1 MRMVIDTGSFSR
13 IFRICLIAFSS
24 LSLACAEQN
33 AIKGMVVPDGFNTTF
48 FKKRTVSWN
57 YLLHLPAGYVDPK
70 KKWSVMLYL
79 HGETLR
85 GNDLNLIK
93 RYGPPSFLD
102 RTPEFPFIVVSPQLG
117 EGEEWETESL
127 INLVDE
133 ILRKFRVDRD
143 RVYLTGV
150 SKGAE
155 ACWELAAFDQNRFAS
170 LVPLCGSVDESQ
182 ASKLNNIPIWAFHG
196 DADRVSH
203 PARHQRLVD
212 SIRKLGGSAT
222 FTLIPEG
229 THGSIIFETYQ
240 RKDLY
245 EWMQAQT
252 RSKVIPAEPV
262 VLEPVPPPALREQE
276 VYVVK
281 KGDTLWHISQI
292 FKVSLENLKA
302 ANQLKSN
309 YIQIGQRL
317 VIPSL

>member
-1 MRMVIDTGSFSR
+1 MVIDTESCSR
-13 IFRICLIAFSS
+13 IFRVFLIAC
-24 LSLACAEQN
+24 LTTSLARAEQD
-33 AIKGMVVPDGFNTTF
+33 AIKGFVVPASLRSGLFI
-48 FKKRTVSWN
+48 KKTINWN
-57 YLLHLPAGYVDPK
+57 FLIHLPGGYPDANKRWPM
-70 KKWSVMLYL
+70 MLYL
-79 HGETLR
+79 HGGTLR

-102 RTPEFPFIVVSPQLG
+102 RTPAFPFIVVSPQLG

-127 INLVDE
+127 INFVEE
-133 ILRKFRVDRD
+133 IVKNYPVERD
-143 RVYLTGV
+143 RVHLTGV

-155 ACWELAAFDQNRFAS
+155 ACWGLAAFDQKRFAS
-170 LVPLCGSVDESQ
+170 LVPLCGSVDESL
-182 ASKLNNIPIWAFHG
+182 APKVSDIPIWAFHG
-196 DADRVSH
+196 DSDRVSH

-212 SIRKLGGSAT
+212 SIKKLGGPAN

-240 RKDLY
+240 RRDLY

-252 RSKVIPAEPV
+252 RSKVIPNQPAV
-262 VLEPVPPPALREQE
+262 VDIVVPPPPFEE
-276 VYVVK
+276 EYYIVK
-281 KGDTLWHISQI
+281 KGDTLWRISQV

-309 YIQIGQRL
+309 YIKIGQRL